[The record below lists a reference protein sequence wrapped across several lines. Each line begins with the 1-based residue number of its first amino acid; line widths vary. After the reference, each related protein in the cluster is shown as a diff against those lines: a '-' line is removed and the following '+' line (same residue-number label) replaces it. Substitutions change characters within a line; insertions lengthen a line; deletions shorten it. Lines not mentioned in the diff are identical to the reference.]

1 MPAHRKAT
9 LDVPSNIGG
18 KADVTYTVKY
28 AITDTYMDEPA
39 AKIVVSN
46 KIPATGVTLNKNS
59 LVISPNKTEKLL
71 AAVSPENSTDKT
83 ELEEFPEWSF
93 RGPEW

>member
-1 MPAHRKAT
+1 MKVGLFDASGKLIDEKDTKGNASTQKAT

-71 AAVSPENSTDKT
+71 AAVST
-83 ELEEFPEWSF
+83 
-93 RGPEW
+93 